1 MSGLELL
8 AVVGCVAAVV
18 SAYHDGSTLVEEL
31 REKRR
36 RKKALKYSQSQQ
48 DLSTQELEQS
58 LRRGRIVVQDR
69 YDHEYQS
76 LGPQERLQFA
86 NGDREC
92 MDALKNIIIHLQSQV
107 ILNLRQ
113 AWQEDTFVD
122 FSDLQVRFSTHNL
135 DTMVD
140 TISQHVSDTSQK
152 QALLA
157 LLQLHQ
163 RILIAAPIHH
173 LSAKLPFPSPSR
185 GFLPP
190 AMTYDRPQD
199 TPFRRPPRQMTG
211 ETLVEH
217 ETPQHALL
225 EQDDCYRSTATT
237 ATGFSTRSGPME
249 NKLGKVSEDPAY
261 PEYVPPVSST
271 DKRQNARAAGAAE
284 YRVEA
289 VIEPP
294 ANDAY
299 SSVST
304 LEPDE
309 ESSVRPPS
317 LNSVSRHEQD
327 NVEWN
332 PWRTSVKRS
341 KPSQRPRNSF
351 FGRNNS
357 APQEEISTSVFEMP
371 SPQMLTRNPE
381 LSTYNMPIRSTPS
394 VPMTNPALATPNS
407 TVRSAPA
414 MPARPR
420 WASVPIVST
429 NPKLFLPSEANNF
442 GGFCKGAWRLQI
454 GDRKKA
460 MDDRQRPGGTFNRVA
475 YWKCTRCDFE
485 GRMAQDMKGQKSTD
499 SRVVQA
505 DGIQYRWEF
514 LFKCH
519 VPQKDRGS
527 PLASSY
533 GCVFC
538 CAEGRGTPIFGGIPS
553 FMSHIQEHRERPPSG
568 EILYR
573 MNCVIGRQASL
584 GEEFDIT
591 LPARIAELF

>member
-1 MSGLELL
+1 
-8 AVVGCVAAVV
+8 
-18 SAYHDGSTLVEEL
+18 
-31 REKRR
+31 
-36 RKKALKYSQSQQ
+36 
-48 DLSTQELEQS
+48 
-58 LRRGRIVVQDR
+58 
-69 YDHEYQS
+69 
-76 LGPQERLQFA
+76 
-86 NGDREC
+86 
-92 MDALKNIIIHLQSQV
+92 
-107 ILNLRQ
+107 
-113 AWQEDTFVD
+113 
-122 FSDLQVRFSTHNL
+122 
-135 DTMVD
+135 
-140 TISQHVSDTSQK
+140 
-152 QALLA
+152 
-157 LLQLHQ
+157 
-163 RILIAAPIHH
+163 
-173 LSAKLPFPSPSR
+173 
-185 GFLPP
+185 
-190 AMTYDRPQD
+190 
-199 TPFRRPPRQMTG
+199 MTG
-211 ETLVEH
+211 ETLIEH
-217 ETPQHALL
+217 EMPQHASYN
-225 EQDDCYRSTATT
+225 EDDCYQSTATT
-237 ATGFSTRSGPME
+237 ATGFFTRSRPM
-249 NKLGKVSEDPAY
+249 NSKLGKISQDPTCL
-261 PEYVPPVSST
+261 EYIPPVSST
-271 DKRQNARAAGAAE
+271 EERQDAEAAKDSEFRGDS
-284 YRVEA
+284 

-294 ANDAY
+294 ANDVSSY
-299 SSVST
+299 HSVST

-309 ESSVRPPS
+309 DPRVGRPSVK
-317 LNSVSRHEQD
+317 SVSIHEQD
-327 NVEWN
+327 SVEWN

-381 LSTYNMPIRSTPS
+381 FSTHDMSIRSTCS
-394 VPMTNPALATPNS
+394 VPMKNVALATPNLTIS
-407 TVRSAPA
+407 SASA
-414 MPARPR
+414 MLARTR
-420 WASVPIVST
+420 GASVPISST
-429 NPKLFLPSEANNF
+429 NPKLFLPSEANKF

-454 GDRKKA
+454 GDRRKA

-475 YWKCTRCDFE
+475 YWQCTRCEFE

-584 GEEFDIT
+584 DEEFDIT
-591 LPARIAELF
+591 LPARIAELS